1 MEFELNTL
9 IESENLRMYVCMYEY
24 DVCLSVGPSFAFLV
38 KNYNDLFLCLIL
50 SVKLK
55 LFAQF
60 KFFI

>member
-1 MEFELNTL
+1 
-9 IESENLRMYVCMYEY
+9 MYEY

-38 KNYNDLFLCLIL
+38 KNYNDLFICLIL